1 MTTPRRATLTL
12 ALCGMA
18 CALTGCLERRLH
30 ITSEPPGALVH
41 LNDVEVGRTPCEV
54 DFEFYGVYDVRLTLD
69 GYEPLMTSAEA
80 KVPAHELPVI
90 DLAALVLPVKFK
102 NDVRWN
108 FTLTRADEDTDA
120 LLERARALRAEGEA
134 PQTPSATPPEPP
146 AESPAAEGPVSE
158 NP

>member
-1 MTTPRRATLTL
+1 MTNATRAVLSL
-12 ALCGMA
+12 AACAGA

-80 KVPAHELPVI
+80 KVAAHELPVI
-90 DLAALVLPVKFK
+90 DLAALLLPVKFK

-108 FTLTRADEDTDA
+108 FTLSRADEDTDA
-120 LLERARALRAEGEA
+120 LLERARALRATGEA
-134 PQTPSATPPEPP
+134 PEAASPAQPEPSAEAP
-146 AESPAAEGPVSE
+146 AEPSDEAKP
-158 NP
+158 